1 MMALQVPFTSE
12 KPVLQLVQVPAVV
25 LVQTKQF
32 VSLQI
37 GLHSP
42 RTKLKPLTQPVQAVR
57 EVQVEQFATE
67 F

>member
-1 MMALQVPFTSE
+1 MMALQVPLISA
-12 KPVLQLVQVPAVV
+12 KPVLQLVQVPG
-25 LVQTKQF
+25 LVSVHTRQL
-32 VSLQI
+32 VSLQM

-42 RTKLKPLTQPVQAVR
+42 RTRLYPLMQPVQAVR